1 MFIVVNNS
9 IDIRVKFC
17 KTGRAKYISH
27 LDLQR
32 AMQRVLKRT
41 KLPVWHTMG
50 FNPHVY
56 ITFPL
61 TLSLGY
67 ESNCE
72 FMDFA
77 IDYDIPLEQ
86 VEKQVRQAFPDCFEV
101 ISVKYP
107 VHTNKEIRFAQ
118 YEINLSSSKLENV
131 ALMLEEY
138 LNSDNVVITRKN
150 KKKEI
155 VTTNIANTFNVVDIE
170 KDNSGIKLV
179 IQLPAGTE
187 KNVNPTHLIEGFIS
201 QTNAD
206 CEIVSIKRTKILCDN
221 GEDFS

>member
-1 MFIVVNNS
+1 M
-9 IDIRVKFC
+9 
-17 KTGRAKYISH
+17 YISH

-50 FNPHVY
+50 YNPHVY

-86 VEKQVRQAFPDCFEV
+86 VEKQVRQAFPDCLEV
-101 ISVKYP
+101 VSVKYP
-107 VHTNKEIRFAQ
+107 VHTNKDIRLAQ
-118 YEINLSSSKLENV
+118 YEINLISGDVSNTIS
-131 ALMLEEY
+131 ALKNY
-138 LNSDNVVITRKN
+138 LASDNVVVTRKN

-155 VTTNIANTFNVVDIE
+155 VTTNVANTFSVVEIE
-170 KDNSGIKLV
+170 EFNSKIKLIV
-179 IQLPAGTE
+179 KLPAGTE
-187 KNVNPTHLIEGFIS
+187 KNVNPTHLIEGFVS
-201 QTNAD
+201 QTNVE
-206 CEIVSIKRTKILCDN
+206 CEILSIKRTKILCDN
-221 GEDFS
+221 DEDFS

>member
-1 MFIVVNNS
+1 MVNNS

-17 KTGRAKYISH
+17 KMGRAKYISH

-50 FNPHVY
+50 YNPHVY

-86 VEKQVRQAFPDCFEV
+86 VEKQVRQAFPDCLEV
-101 ISVKYP
+101 VSVEYP
-107 VHTNKEIRFAQ
+107 VHTNKDIRLAQ
-118 YEINLSSSKLENV
+118 YEINLISDDVSNTIS
-131 ALMLEEY
+131 ALKNY
-138 LNSDNVVITRKN
+138 LASDNVVVTRKN

-155 VTTNIANTFNVVDIE
+155 VTTNVANTFSVVEIE
-170 KDNSGIKLV
+170 EFNSKIKLIV
-179 IQLPAGTE
+179 KLPAGTE
-187 KNVNPTHLIEGFIS
+187 KNVNPTHLIDGFVS
-201 QTNAD
+201 QTNVE
-206 CEIVSIKRTKILCDN
+206 CEILSIKRTKILCDN
-221 GEDFS
+221 DEDFS

>member
-1 MFIVVNNS
+1 MVNNS

-67 ESNCE
+67 ESSCE
-72 FMDFA
+72 YMDFA

-86 VEKQVRQAFPDCFEV
+86 VEKQVRQAFPECFEV

-107 VHTNKEIRFAQ
+107 VHTNIEIRFAQ
-118 YEINLSSSKLENV
+118 YEINLLSQNAENV
-131 ALMLEEY
+131 VLMLDEY
-138 LNSDNVVITRKN
+138 LKSDNVLVTRKN

-155 VTTNIANTFNVVDIE
+155 VTTNIANTFSVVGIE
-170 KDNSGIKLV
+170 ENDGGIKLV
-179 IQLPAGTE
+179 VKLPAGTE

-201 QTNAD
+201 HTNTD

-221 GEDFS
+221 DEDFS